1 MSEEDTLDSE
11 SGASAESEE
20 ETPQLSFYGGNLAP
34 GLMILA
40 FLGSVLY
47 IVWLGAASST
57 SFWAAGILSIFVGGV
72 LAKNHTA
79 FSEAVIDGL
88 SREMVG
94 VMVAAWLLAGILG
107 AVLTAADTPGALIYV
122 ASLFGD
128 VITGRV
134 FVIVTFILSSIIAT
148 AIGSGAGTVIA
159 AGPVFFPAGVLLGA
173 HPVLMGG
180 AILSG
185 AAFGDDYAPISDT
198 TIVAAYTQE
207 TDISGCIR
215 SRLKYILIAA
225 ALAIVLFL
233 IAPVPGVGETA
244 QGSITQV
251 YEQFNRPDALP
262 MLIPAFV
269 VIGLAL
275 YGMHLVTILVFGNII
290 AIVFAVGFGLV
301 EPSGI
306 VSYEDVIGG
315 NPGGAVISGIEGL
328 IGVIIF
334 AMLVMAIY
342 GVLERSGTI
351 EDITALALKPV
362 RGIRSAEVSI
372 VGITLIVNLITAL
385 NSVTLL
391 AVGEIV
397 NNIGKDAGVNEYRRA
412 NLLDM
417 AGNSLFYTLPW
428 MLAPLLMV
436 SVISG
441 VTEQYP
447 VTVPSVAQVGLYTFH
462 SWMLLLVVIGAIVTG
477 FGRTWAADDTG
488 DWWGSARAEPEPSAD

>member
-1 MSEEDTLDSE
+1 MSSE
-11 SGASAESEE
+11 GSNDPGGSEQAENGD
-20 ETPQLSFYGGNLAP
+20 QAQDLSFYGGKLAAALII
-34 GLMILA
+34 GA
-40 FLGSVLY
+40 FMGGVLY
-47 IVWLGAASST
+47 IVWIGAAGST
-57 SFWAAGILSIFVGGV
+57 SFWGAGILALFVGGI
-72 LAKNHTA
+72 LAKNQKA
-79 FSEAVIDGL
+79 YSQAVIDGIG
-88 SREMVG
+88 REMVG
-94 VMVAAWLLAGILG
+94 VMVAAWLFAGILG

-128 VITGRV
+128 AITGRV
-134 FVIVTFILSSIIAT
+134 FVIATFLISSIIAT
-148 AIGSGAGTVIA
+148 AIGTGAGTVIA

-173 HPVLMGG
+173 DPALMGG

-215 SRLKYILIAA
+215 SRLKYVLVAA
-225 ALAIVLFL
+225 ALAIILFL
-233 IAPVPGVGETA
+233 IAPAPGIGQGA
-244 QGSITQV
+244 QGSISQV
-251 YEQFNRPDALP
+251 YEQFSRPDALP
-262 MLIPAFV
+262 MLIPAFF

-275 YGMHLVTILVFGNII
+275 YGMHLITILVFGNVL
-290 AIVFAVGFGLV
+290 AILVAVGFGLV

-306 VSYEDVIGG
+306 VSYEDVLLG
-315 NPGGAVISGIEGL
+315 NPGGAVISGIQDL

-342 GVLERSGTI
+342 GVLERSGAI
-351 EDITALALKPV
+351 DDITTLALKPV
-362 RGIRSAEVSI
+362 RGIQSAEVSI
-372 VGITLIVNLITAL
+372 VGITLLVTLITTL

-397 NNIGKDAGVNEYRRA
+397 NKIGKNAGINEYRRA
-412 NLLDM
+412 NLLDL

-436 SVISG
+436 AVMSG

-447 VTVPSVAQVGLYTFH
+447 VAVPTPLQVGLYTFH
-462 SWMLLLVVIGAIVTG
+462 PWMLLVVVIGAIVTG

-488 DWWGSARAEPEPSAD
+488 DWWGASEEDSGPLAD

>member
-1 MSEEDTLDSE
+1 MPEERPDQMDN
-11 SGASAESEE
+11 SGGTESEDE
-20 ETPQLSFYGGNLAP
+20 PTELGFYGGNLAV

-40 FLGSVLY
+40 FLGSILY
-47 IVWLGAASST
+47 IVWIGAAGST
-57 SFWAAGILSIFVGGV
+57 SFWAAGVLALFVGGV
-72 LAKNHTA
+72 LAKNQQA
-79 FSEAVIDGL
+79 FSEAVINGIG
-88 SREMVG
+88 REMVG

-107 AVLTAADTPGALIYV
+107 SVLAGADTPGALIYV

-128 VITGRV
+128 AITGRV
-134 FVIVTFILSSIIAT
+134 FVVVTFVISSVIAT
-148 AIGSGAGTVIA
+148 AIGTGAGTVLA

-173 HPVLMGG
+173 NPVLMGG

-215 SRLKYILIAA
+215 SRLKYVLVAA
-225 ALAIVLFL
+225 VLAIVLFL
-233 IAPVPGVGETA
+233 IAPAPAIGGGA
-244 QGSITQV
+244 QGSVSQV
-251 YEQFNRPDALP
+251 FEQFSRPDALP
-262 MLIPAFV
+262 MLIPAFA

-275 YGMHLVTILVFGNII
+275 YGMHLITILIFGNILAI
-290 AIVFAVGFGLV
+290 AVAVGFGLM

-306 VSYEDVIGG
+306 VSYEDVILG
-315 NPGGAVISGIEGL
+315 NPGGAVITGIQDL

-342 GVLERSGTI
+342 GVLEESGAI
-351 EDITALALKPV
+351 DDISSLALKPV
-362 RGIRSAEVSI
+362 RGIRSAELSI
-372 VGITLIVNLITAL
+372 VGVTLVVNLITAL

-397 NNIGKDAGVNEYRRA
+397 NKIGTESGINEYRRA
-412 NLLDM
+412 NLLDL

-436 SVISG
+436 AVISG

-447 VTVPSVAQVGLYTFH
+447 VAVPTPIQVGLYTFH
-462 SWMLLLVVIGAIVTG
+462 SWMLLLVVLGAIATG

-488 DWWGSARAEPEPSAD
+488 DWWGPAESEPGPSAD